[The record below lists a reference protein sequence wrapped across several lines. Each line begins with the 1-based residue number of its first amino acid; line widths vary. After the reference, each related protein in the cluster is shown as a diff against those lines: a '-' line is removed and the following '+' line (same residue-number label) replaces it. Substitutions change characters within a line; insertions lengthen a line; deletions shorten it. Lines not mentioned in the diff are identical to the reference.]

1 MLPISLGKGHEGL
14 SVLCIGAHSDDIEIG
29 CTGTLLRWVREY
41 PQLHVTWVVLSARG
55 ARAAEARRSAR
66 ALMRGAKTLDVVVG
80 DFEDAHFPVEF
91 RELKAFLAEVRR
103 RCDPQVVLTHGLD
116 DRHQDHR
123 LVAEMTW
130 QHWRDHLVLE
140 YEIPK
145 YEGDLGHPNLYA
157 PLPAALVERKIGHLD
172 RHFGTQRSK
181 DWFSDST
188 FRSLMRLRGVE
199 CRAAS
204 GYAEAFTCRKSIL

>member
-1 MLPISLGKGHEGL
+1 MLPLSLGQGREGL
-14 SVLCIGAHSDDIEIG
+14 RVLCIGAHSDDIEIG
-29 CTGTLLRWVREY
+29 CAGTLLRWVREY
-41 PQLHVTWVVLSARG
+41 PQLHVIWLVLSARG

-66 ALMRGAKTLDVVVG
+66 TLMRRAASLDVVVG

-91 RELKAFLAEVRR
+91 RELKTFLADLRR

-145 YEGDLGHPNLYA
+145 YEGDLGQPNLYA
-157 PLPAALVERKIGHLD
+157 PLPAALAERKIAHLE

-199 CRAAS
+199 CRAPS